1 MQNGPMCTF
10 ADQSCTVDHS
20 APFLRPVLVHFA
32 RLTVESGEVLQE
44 GPAAAPLPLHPQL
57 ALQFGLGVHVEL
69 GVDVLGVAADGV
81 FGEVER
87 LGDVGAG
94 ASLAQEQQHLGLAG
108 GEAVCRGRPVAGALK
123 GVGRGFSLVLLKVG
137 EHECERGVAQ
147 VEEQH
152 GEREQA
158 EKGRAV
164 VEHPGGLHISQPGH
178 GAGKK
183 RRHLVGDA
191 RHAEDWV

>member
-1 MQNGPMCTF
+1 MVQN
-10 ADQSCTVDHS
+10 ARLLAKSCTTDHFAPLLGPILVHS
-20 APFLRPVLVHFA
+20 A
-32 RLTVESGEVLQE
+32 RLAVKSGDVPPE
-44 GPAAAPLPLHPQL
+44 GPTASPFPLHPQL
-57 ALQFGLGVHVEL
+57 ALQFGLGVHVEF
-69 GVDVLGVAADGV
+69 GVDVLGMAANGV
-81 FGEVER
+81 FREVER
-87 LGDVGAG
+87 LGDVGTG

-108 GEAVCRGRPVAGALK
+108 GEAVCRGRPVASALK

-178 GAGKK
+178 GAGDE
-183 RRHLVGDA
+183 RRRLIGDA